1 MNCKQVQE
9 LLPLFVGH
17 DLEEVRE
24 RIVAAHLQSCLAC
37 FYAAKEFSVT
47 RQLLREY
54 ESPAISQEVY
64 AEIRWRVLRKIEAES
79 TRPWT
84 TQMVASLFR
93 PRLSWAL
100 ASVLIV
106 VLVLAIYFSANQRE
120 LEPFLAINS
129 ATVQPNVNTK
139 ADQRS
144 PGDRQPPLPPTH
156 QSSVTDK
163 QRIEVRRF
171 QPKRSREL
179 ITDRGTKTV
188 PVSPQTSLSEPTL
201 VPALDSTASEKA
213 LRMEIQTKD
222 PNIRII
228 WFSQPNTKPE
238 SRSSKVFRRFL
249 S

>member
-1 MNCKQVQE
+1 
-9 LLPLFVGH
+9 
-17 DLEEVRE
+17 
-24 RIVAAHLQSCLAC
+24 
-37 FYAAKEFSVT
+37 
-47 RQLLREY
+47 
-54 ESPAISQEVY
+54 
-64 AEIRWRVLRKIEAES
+64 
-79 TRPWT
+79 
-84 TQMVASLFR
+84 
-93 PRLSWAL
+93 
-100 ASVLIV
+100 
-106 VLVLAIYFSANQRE
+106 
-120 LEPFLAINS
+120 
-129 ATVQPNVNTK
+129 
-139 ADQRS
+139 
-144 PGDRQPPLPPTH
+144 
-156 QSSVTDK
+156 VTDK

-171 QPKRSREL
+171 QPKRYREL